1 MTSILGQIFR
11 TALLCGSLGL
21 VLYLALSSVAD
32 SAFAAPAIGLVGS
45 IALSSV
51 LISLLLYA
59 WRSGEF
65 PEKFRA
71 VARNA
76 QPGWYWGSMIWY
88 GLAVICL
95 IALALLSLSNLIDA
109 LIDSRSVIAD

>member
-1 MTSILGQIFR
+1 MTSIFGQIFR

-21 VLYLALSSVAD
+21 VLYLALSSVAE
-32 SAFAAPAIGLVGS
+32 SPFAAPAIGLVGS
-45 IALSSV
+45 VTLSAV

-71 VARNA
+71 VARDS
-76 QPGWYWGSMIWY
+76 QPLWYWGSMIWY

-95 IALALLSLSNLIDA
+95 IALALLCVSNLIEA
-109 LIDSRSVIAD
+109 WSIVTE